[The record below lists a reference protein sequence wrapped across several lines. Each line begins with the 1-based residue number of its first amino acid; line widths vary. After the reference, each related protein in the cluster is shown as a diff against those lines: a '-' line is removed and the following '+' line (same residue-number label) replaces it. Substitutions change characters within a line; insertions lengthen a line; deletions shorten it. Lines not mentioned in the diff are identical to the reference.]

1 MFKRVGI
8 LGHPLRP
15 ATGELCSAVAHSLA
29 QRGIS
34 TWCNPKWDAQSVRPL
49 IAESDLVIAIGG
61 DGSMLRA
68 ARVCSEY
75 GVPVFGI
82 NVGYLGFLT
91 EASLND
97 WDALLGDL
105 LGGGYWI
112 EERMMIHAQAWR
124 GESLLAEGDALN
136 DVVVSRGAVAKGIL
150 LDAFIDGDWT
160 TQYNA
165 DGLIIATPTG
175 STAYALAVGGPILP
189 PTLKNILVVPV
200 APHLTLD
207 RPIVLAEGA
216 TIDVIVAPRTTT
228 DVTLT
233 LDGESL
239 CNLVPNDSVT
249 VYASEHIS
257 RFVRL
262 RERNYFYRSLL
273 DRMEPRLSPR
283 PQGAPPRRSLLERK
297 A

>member
-1 MFKRVGI
+1 MFKRVSI

-15 ATGELCSAVAHSLA
+15 AASALCDAVAEYLA
-29 QRGIS
+29 ARNVQ
-34 TWCNPKWDAQSVRPL
+34 TWCNSSGNVELARSL

-68 ARVCSEY
+68 ARLCAAHN
-75 GVPVFGI
+75 VPVFGI
-82 NVGYLGFLT
+82 NAGHLGFLT
-91 EASLND
+91 EASAAEWQLFLDKLLN
-97 WDALLGDL
+97 GDH
-105 LGGGYWI
+105 WI
-112 EERMMIHAQAWR
+112 EERMMIHTEAWR
-124 GESLLAEGDALN
+124 GERLIAHGEALN
-136 DVVVSRGAVAKGIL
+136 DAVISRGAVAKSIL
-150 LDAFIDGDWT
+150 LDAYIDGGWT

-216 TIDVIVAPRTTT
+216 TIEVLVAERTSTE
-228 DVTLT
+228 VTLT

-239 CNLVPNDSVT
+239 CSLLPNDCVIVS
-249 VYASEHIS
+249 ASAHVS

-283 PQGAPPRRSLLERK
+283 REGVSPRRSALEKK

>member
-15 ATGELCSAVAHSLA
+15 ATGELCGAVAHSLA
-29 QRGIS
+29 ERGIAA
-34 TWCNPKWDAQSVRPL
+34 WCSPVWDAQSVRSL
-49 IAESDLVIAIGG
+49 VAESDLVIAIGG

-68 ARVCSEY
+68 ARVCSEH

-91 EASLND
+91 EASRED
-97 WDALLGDL
+97 WDTLLGDL
-105 LGGGYWI
+105 LAGRYWI
-112 EERMMIHAQAWR
+112 EERMMIRAEAWR
-124 GESLLAEGDALN
+124 GEALLAQGDALN
-136 DVVVSRGAVAKGIL
+136 DVVISRGAVAKSIL

-165 DGLIIATPTG
+165 DGLIIATATG

-216 TIDVIVAPRTTT
+216 TIEVIVAERTSTE
-228 DVTLT
+228 VTLT

-239 CNLVPNDSVT
+239 CSLLPNDSVI
-249 VYASEHIS
+249 VCASEHVS

-283 PQGAPPRRSLLERK
+283 PQGAPPRRSLLEGK
-297 A
+297 S

>member
-1 MFKRVGI
+1 MFQRVGI

-15 ATGELCSAVAHSLA
+15 ATGELCSAVANSLNA
-29 QRGIS
+29 RSVS
-34 TWCNPKWDAQSVRPL
+34 TWCQPVWNAASVRPL
-49 IAESDLVIAIGG
+49 VAQSDLVIAIGG

-68 ARVCSEY
+68 ARVCAEFK
-75 GVPVFGI
+75 VPVFGI
-82 NVGYLGFLT
+82 NVGHVGFLT
-91 EASLND
+91 EAGLHE
-97 WDALLGDL
+97 WDILLGDL
-105 LGGGYWI
+105 LNGHFWI
-112 EERMMIHAQAWR
+112 EERMMIHAEAWHENR
-124 GESLLAEGDALN
+124 CIAQGDALN
-136 DVVVSRGAVAKGIL
+136 DVVISRGAVAKSIL

-165 DGLIIATPTG
+165 DGLIVATPTG

-207 RPIVLAEGA
+207 RSIVLAEGA
-216 TIDVIVAPRTTT
+216 TIQVVVSERTSTE
-228 DVTLT
+228 VTLT

-239 CNLVPNDSVT
+239 CSLVPNDSVK
-249 VYASEHIS
+249 VYASQHVS

-283 PQGAPPRRSLLERK
+283 RSAQERGL
-297 A
+297 

>member
-15 ATGELCSAVAHSLA
+15 ATGELCDAVAQHLSA
-29 QRGIS
+29 RQVA
-34 TWCNPKWDAQSVRPL
+34 TWCNSTWNAETVRAL

-68 ARVCSEY
+68 ARVCAAHD
-75 GVPVFGI
+75 VPVFGI
-82 NVGYLGFLT
+82 NAGHLGFLT
-91 EASLND
+91 EASTAEWQSVLET
-97 WDALLGDL
+97 LLSGQF
-105 LGGGYWI
+105 WI
-112 EERMMIHAQAWR
+112 EERMMIHAEAWR
-124 GESLLAEGDALN
+124 GETLIAQGEALN
-136 DVVVSRGAVAKGIL
+136 DAVIGRGAVAKSVL

-216 TIDVIVAPRTTT
+216 TIEVEIAARTST

-239 CNLVPNDSVT
+239 CSLVPNDCVVVS
-249 VYASEHIS
+249 ASAHVS

-283 PQGAPPRRSLLERK
+283 REGVSPRRSALERK
-297 A
+297 T